1 MSIIGRFFC
10 ILGLFILGG
19 CASGLQAPVH
29 QTALTSVAHW
39 DRLAV
44 HSAAD
49 INGCLEGKIK
59 PVTALGSS
67 SPELYCWADTAG
79 IRGRP
84 IYVAYGDRGT
94 AFGRYFREYL
104 ITELLSLGHTVV
116 DNPDGAVIV
125 YSRAGVVR
133 RDGKQPI
140 GSTPGTYTLLG
151 YTWYALDNVILS
163 KHMLAAGVLADF
175 WQHNKDFSGAQVVIT
190 TALYDGEKVLFR
202 KTDGYSIGD
211 VDVSQYAGG
220 LVPVD
225 ETPPQKM
232 GLPPKV
238 ATLTVLGE

>member
-1 MSIIGRFFC
+1 MA
-10 ILGLFILGG
+10 LGG
-19 CASGLQAPVH
+19 
-29 QTALTSVAHW
+29 
-39 DRLAV
+39 
-44 HSAAD
+44 
-49 INGCLEGKIK
+49 
-59 PVTALGSS
+59 S
-67 SPELYCWADTAG
+67 SPEPYCWADTAG

-94 AFGRYFREYL
+94 AFGRYFREFL

-116 DNPDGAVIV
+116 GNPDGAVVV

-133 RDGKQPI
+133 RDGEQPI

-151 YTWYALDNVILS
+151 YTWYALDQLS
-163 KHMLAAGVLADF
+163 APKQLRTVLATGVLADF
-175 WQHNKDFSGAQVVIT
+175 WQHNREFSGAQVVVT

-202 KTDGYSIGD
+202 KTDGYSIGGA
-211 VDVSQYAGG
+211 DVSQYAGR

-232 GLPPKV
+232 GSSPKV